1 MYVYDFSL
9 GSLVSSPSLH
19 LFWSCFFFFSCLDRK
34 EEETWHQRWW
44 GLFGRGS
51 ALLLMAQ
58 TCHYDSIFFSPS
70 CSRVWLVNWPFQKK
84 KKETKIISLFLPSSV
99 VDPKLYSP
107 WSKFSFIYIIKIY
120 SFLLLSAS
128 ELFFAFLRIIR
139 HTQHHDLKNKARMNW
154 PRLLSTINTNNK
166 KIHDGLVD
174 LSLRRFD
181 I

>member
-19 LFWSCFFFFSCLDRK
+19 LFWSCFFFFSCLDKK

-70 CSRVWLVNWPFQKK
+70 CSRVWLVNWPFKK
-84 KKETKIISLFLPSSV
+84 KKKRDEDHQPFPPFVGGRSQAI
-99 VDPKLYSP
+99 YRSP
-107 WSKFSFIYIIKIY
+107 WSKFSLYLYYIYIIFSY
-120 SFLLLSAS
+120 C
-128 ELFFAFLRIIR
+128 LR
-139 HTQHHDLKNKARMNW
+139 LNFSKNNPPHATS
-154 PRLLSTINTNNK
+154 RLGK
-166 KIHDGLVD
+166 
-174 LSLRRFD
+174 
-181 I
+181 